1 MYNSKF
7 PGVEA
12 CVDPEK
18 YDGQFAYVYAKR
30 GQVLLAERLAAQEPR
45 VAFISSHPG
54 WTRTAAVEAAYGSSA
69 KYLEPMRT
77 AWQGA
82 EGQCWL
88 CVVDRDRLENGG
100 FYLDRAPQ
108 RKHLAGPFFTG
119 GSATAARRR
128 PMVRDLDAR
137 VGKQAARARAGG
149 VLMQRPSAPFAGPA
163 RGGPI
168 FERPTAPPI
177 GPRVVRSKG
186 ADACSAARSPRGY

>member
-1 MYNSKF
+1 MAFGSCLLTKELLPLLRATPGAGRLHVQWRDVQQQV
-7 PGVEA
+7 PGVAA
-12 CVDPEK
+12 CVDPIK

-45 VAFISSHPG
+45 VAFVSSHPG

-119 GSATAARRR
+119 GSATKSFRRR
-128 PMVRDLDAR
+128 RR
-137 VGKQAARARAGG
+137 SRW
-149 VLMQRPSAPFAGPA
+149 SA
-163 RGGPI
+163 
-168 FERPTAPPI
+168 TWT
-177 GPRVVRSKG
+177 RS
-186 ADACSAARSPRGY
+186 R